1 MVFPSGKGLSN
12 MDGDEKGQGAANDN
26 ARPADYGCNVE
37 EARRATG
44 EHLDRVVIDIARLIG
59 RQMARADHAA
69 RVAANDNGRDC
80 RAGKD
85 EPEAE

>member
-1 MVFPSGKGLSN
+1 

-26 ARPADYGCNVE
+26 TRPADVDGSAE
-37 EARRATG
+37 ETRRATRVD
-44 EHLDRVVIDIARLIG
+44 LDRVVIDIARLIG

-69 RVAANDNGRDC
+69 RVAANDNDNSREGR
-80 RAGKD
+80 D

>member
-1 MVFPSGKGLSN
+1 

-26 ARPADYGCNVE
+26 VRPADAGCSVE
-37 EARRATG
+37 EMRRTAG
-44 EHLDRVVIDIARLIG
+44 EHLDRVAIDIARLIG

-69 RVAANDNGRDC
+69 RVAANDNGDNRVG
-80 RAGKD
+80 RD

>member
-1 MVFPSGKGLSN
+1 

-26 ARPADYGCNVE
+26 TRPAGSADGGAE
-37 EARRATG
+37 EPDRATG
-44 EHLDRVVIDIARLIG
+44 AHLDQVVIDIARLIG

-69 RVAANDNGRDC
+69 RVAANDNGDSRVV
-80 RAGKD
+80 GD

>member
-1 MVFPSGKGLSN
+1 

-26 ARPADYGCNVE
+26 TRPAGSADGGAE
-37 EARRATG
+37 EPGRATD
-44 EHLDRVVIDIARLIG
+44 ERLERVVIDIARLIG

-69 RVAANDNGRDC
+69 RVAANDNGDD
-80 RAGKD
+80 RAVRG

>member
-1 MVFPSGKGLSN
+1 

-26 ARPADYGCNVE
+26 TRPAGSADGSVE
-37 EARRATG
+37 EARRVTG
-44 EHLDRVVIDIARLIG
+44 GHLDRVVIDIARLIG

-69 RVAANDNGRDC
+69 RVAANDNADN
-80 RAGKD
+80 RAGR

>member
-1 MVFPSGKGLSN
+1 

-26 ARPADYGCNVE
+26 FLLANNADSIVE
-37 EARRATG
+37 EPHRATG

-69 RVAANDNGRDC
+69 RMAANDNGNT
-80 RAGKD
+80 RAGRA